1 MVQDD
6 KCAMAHAREDY
17 TSKPLSDAHARDKP
31 VASEL
36 LAGTSLRVAVLK
48 IPHRDGYGDV
58 DVLQIPLVL

>member
-1 MVQDD
+1 MSS
-6 KCAMAHAREDY
+6 HIREDH
-17 TSKPLSDAHARDKP
+17 TPEPLPDAHTRDKP
-31 VASEL
+31 MAGEL